1 MRGAGRQM
9 ELIMMIIII
18 IIVIIIAITRR
29 FYDVVVWRPKP
40 FREFIW
46 WMQTVRRVAAKPQTK
61 PIDLGCESASRL
73 LLSTSTV
80 AIVIITQPV
89 SWYSFCRP
97 TERGMLSRP
106 RHCSKSSQPV
116 PKAVYRSGRRDKHN
130 HRRCDSS
137 PSALT
142 PKSLALAVAEK
153 LHGV

>member
-1 MRGAGRQM
+1 MHTVLFVDWSVNNNNYNNDNYDDGVV
-9 ELIMMIIII
+9 IMAK
-18 IIVIIIAITRR
+18 VIARVTR
-29 FYDVVVWRPKP
+29 
-40 FREFIW
+40 FIW
-46 WMQTVRRVAAKPQTK
+46 WMQTERRVAAKPQTK

-80 AIVIITQPV
+80 DIVIITQPV

-97 TERGMLSRP
+97 TERGMLSWP

-142 PKSLALAVAEK
+142 PKSVALAVAQK